1 MEFDGAVLLKLL
13 RAWSTTPEMGP
24 RIPDRDDPLLERRVA
39 LALFFVGGFVCGLG
53 ALLKPDLTATAHDVQ
68 LTSSA
73 GCLAL
78 GLLVLLT
85 PGRRAPIRAGA
96 LFAVVLLGLI
106 LGTSNALGP
115 TGFFLLWPLVHLA
128 YFSSRRVLTGGLVLM
143 TLTVGVAA
151 AANPYFTDRL
161 DWFVGTVS
169 SLGLMAG
176 LVSLMTQRELVLRRA
191 LADAA
196 NTDAL
201 TGLLNRRGIEPELE
215 RLLARGRAGAHGL
228 AIVMV
233 DLDHFKRYN
242 DRHGHLVG
250 DVALQR
256 VARALRAAAGAE
268 DRVARFGGEEF
279 TVALPG
285 ADAGGARA
293 YADRVRRALR
303 DEDVDDA
310 LRLTVSAGIAT
321 LGPDGTT
328 IDALLRRADEAL
340 YHAKA
345 AGRDRV
351 VSAASAP
358 AAPLDRAA

>member
-1 MEFDGAVLLKLL
+1 
-13 RAWSTTPEMGP
+13 MGP
-24 RIPDRDDPLLERRVA
+24 RLPDRDDPLLERRVA
-39 LALFFVGGFVCGLG
+39 LALFFVGAVVCGLG
-53 ALLKPDLTATAHDVQ
+53 AVLKTELTDAARGVQ
-68 LTSSA
+68 LASAA
-73 GCLAL
+73 GCLAW

-85 PGRRAPIRAGA
+85 PGRRRLIQAGA
-96 LFAVVLLGLI
+96 MVSVVLLGQI
-106 LGTSNALGP
+106 LATSNAVGT

-128 YFSSRRVLTGGLVLM
+128 YFSTRHVLAGGAALM
-143 TLTVGVAA
+143 AVTVGVASA
-151 AANPYFTDRL
+151 VNPYLDDRL

-169 SLGLMAG
+169 SLGLMAA

-201 TGLLNRRGIEPELE
+201 TGLLNRRGIGPELE
-215 RLLARGRAGAHGL
+215 RLLAGGLADGHGL
-228 AIVMV
+228 AVVMV

-250 DVALQR
+250 DIALQR
-256 VARALRAAAGAE
+256 VARALTAAAGSE

-279 TVALPG
+279 TVALTG
-285 ADAGGARA
+285 ADATAARA

-303 DEDVDDA
+303 EEDVDDGR
-310 LRLTVSAGIAT
+310 RLTVSAGIAM
-321 LGPDGTT
+321 LGPDGAT

-345 AGRDRV
+345 GGRDRV

>member
-1 MEFDGAVLLKLL
+1 
-13 RAWSTTPEMGP
+13 MGP
-24 RIPDRDDPLLERRVA
+24 RLPDRDDPLLERRVA
-39 LALFFVGGFVCGLG
+39 LVMLLAGGMVCGVGTVLKT
-53 ALLKPDLTATAHDVQ
+53 ALTDTARDVQ
-68 LTSSA
+68 LTSAA

-78 GLLVLLT
+78 GLIVLLT
-85 PGRRAPIRAGA
+85 PGRRVPIQAGA
-96 LFAVVLLGLI
+96 MASVVLLGLI
-106 LGTSNALGP
+106 LGTSNAQGT

-128 YFSSRRVLTGGLVLM
+128 YFSSRRVLAAGLALM
-143 TLTVGVAA
+143 AVTAGVAFA
-151 AANPYFTDRL
+151 VNPYLADRL

-169 SLGLMAG
+169 SLGLMAA

-215 RLLARGRAGAHGL
+215 RLLVDGRDGGIGL
-228 AIVMV
+228 AVVMV

-250 DVALQR
+250 DVALRR
-256 VARALRAAAGAE
+256 VARALTDAAGSE

-279 TVALPG
+279 TVALTG
-285 ADAGGARA
+285 ADATAARA

-303 DEDVDDA
+303 DEEVDDA

-321 LGPDGTT
+321 LGADGVT

-345 AGRDRV
+345 GGRDRV
-351 VSAASAP
+351 VSAASAL

>member
-1 MEFDGAVLLKLL
+1 
-13 RAWSTTPEMGP
+13 MGP
-24 RIPDRDDPLLERRVA
+24 RLPDRDDPLLERRVA
-39 LALFFVGGFVCGLG
+39 LALFFVGGVVCGLG
-53 ALLKPDLTATAHDVQ
+53 AMLKADLTDTARDVQ
-68 LTSSA
+68 LASSA
-73 GCLAL
+73 GCLAW
-78 GLLVLLT
+78 GVLVLLL
-85 PGRRAPIRAGA
+85 PGRRVAIQAGA
-96 LFAVVLLGLI
+96 MAAVVLLGQI
-106 LGTSNALGP
+106 LGSSNALGP

-128 YFSSRRVLTGGLVLM
+128 YFSSRHVLAAGTALM
-143 TLTVGVAA
+143 AVTVGVATA
-151 AANPYFTDRL
+151 VNPYLTDRL

-169 SLGLMAG
+169 SLGLMAA

-215 RLLARGRAGAHGL
+215 RLLARGRAGGHGL
-228 AIVMV
+228 AVVMV

-256 VARALRAAAGAE
+256 VARALTAAAGSE

-279 TVALPG
+279 TVALTG
-285 ADAGGARA
+285 ADYTAARA
-293 YADRVRRALR
+293 YADRVRTALR
-303 DEDVDDA
+303 EEAVDDGQ
-310 LRLTVSAGIAT
+310 RLTVSAGIAT
-321 LGPDGTT
+321 LGPDGAT

-345 AGRDRV
+345 GGRDRV
-351 VSAASAP
+351 VSAAP

>member
-1 MEFDGAVLLKLL
+1 
-13 RAWSTTPEMGP
+13 MGP
-24 RIPDRDDPLLERRVA
+24 RLPDRDDPLLERRVA
-39 LALFFVGGFVCGLG
+39 LALFFVGGVVCGLG
-53 ALLKPDLTATAHDVQ
+53 AILKADLTPTARDVQ
-68 LTSSA
+68 LIASA
-73 GCLAL
+73 GCLL
-78 GLLVLLT
+78 WGLIVLLT
-85 PGRRAPIRAGA
+85 PGRRVPIRFGA
-96 LFAVVLLGLI
+96 LLSVVLLGLI
-106 LGTSNALGP
+106 LGSSNALGP

-128 YFSSRRVLTGGLVLM
+128 YFSSRRVLAGGIALM
-143 TLTVGVAA
+143 TVTVGVSSAV
-151 AANPYFTDRL
+151 NPYLTDRL

-169 SLGLMAG
+169 SLGLMAV

-215 RLLARGRAGAHGL
+215 RLLARGLSGAYGL
-228 AIVMV
+228 ALVMV

-242 DRHGHLVG
+242 DRHGHLAG
-250 DVALQR
+250 DIALQR
-256 VARALRAAAGAE
+256 VARAMTAAAGAE

-285 ADAGGARA
+285 ADATAARA

-303 DEDVDDA
+303 EEDVADD

-321 LGPDGTT
+321 LGLDGST

-345 AGRDRV
+345 GGRDRV

>member
-1 MEFDGAVLLKLL
+1 
-13 RAWSTTPEMGP
+13 MGS
-24 RIPDRDDPLLERRVA
+24 RLPDRDDPLLERRVA
-39 LALFFVGGFVCGLG
+39 LAFFFVGGVVCGLG
-53 ALLKPDLTATAHDVQ
+53 AVLKADLTATAHDAQ
-68 LTSSA
+68 LAAAA
-73 GCLAL
+73 GTLLWGLVVLA
-78 GLLVLLT
+78 T
-85 PGRRAPIRAGA
+85 PGRRVAIQAGA
-96 LFAVVLLGLI
+96 LLSIVLLGLI
-106 LGTSNALGP
+106 LATSNALGP

-128 YFSSRRVLTGGLVLM
+128 YFSPRRIVIGGVALM
-143 TLTVGVAA
+143 AVTVGVASIV
-151 AANPYFTDRL
+151 NPYMTDRL
-161 DWFVGTVS
+161 DMFVGTVAC
-169 SLGLMAG
+169 LGLMAG
-176 LVSLMTQRELVLRRA
+176 VVALMTERELVLRRA

-215 RLLARGRAGAHGL
+215 RLIDDGDGAGGL

-242 DRHGHLVG
+242 DRHGHLAG
-250 DVALQR
+250 DAALRR
-256 VARALRAAAGAE
+256 VARALTGAAGAG

-285 ADAGGARA
+285 ADARAARA
-293 YADRVRRALR
+293 YADRVRATLR
-303 DEDVDDA
+303 DEDVVGE
-310 LRLTVSAGIAT
+310 LRLTVSAGLAI
-321 LGPDGTT
+321 LGADGVTV
-328 IDALLRRADEAL
+328 DALLRRADEAL